1 MNKHRQKKLTIFLFF
16 AIGLSSAF
24 ILIIYALRQ
33 NLNVFVTPHELVA
46 MQDVKRMTFRLGG
59 MVKVGSVM
67 RDSNNGKQ
75 QVTFVVTDYQAEV
88 PVIYHGLLPDLF
100 REGKGV
106 VAEGKLM
113 PNHQFVATLVLAKH
127 DENYMPSSA
136 YQAMRDKTIQQ
147 NTLAA
152 QTKQAKTD
160 A

>member
-1 MNKHRQKKLTIFLFF
+1 MNKHHQKKLTIFLFF

-46 MQDVKRMTFRLGG
+46 MQDVKQMTFRLGG

-67 RDSNNGKQ
+67 RENSNGKQ
-75 QVTFVVTDYQAEV
+75 QVRFVVTDYQAEV
-88 PVIYHGLLPDLF
+88 PVLYHGLLPDLF

-106 VAEGKLM
+106 VAEGKML
-113 PNHQFVATLVLAKH
+113 PNNQFVATLVLAKH

-136 YQAMRDKTIQQ
+136 YQAMRKNAVQQ
-147 NTLAA
+147 NVIRN
-152 QTKQAKTD
+152 KRD